1 MVFESVNYQ
10 CPHCGGSLH
19 YDGQKNRLVCE
30 YCDTEFEVAQIEALF
45 AEKEEQATRKA
56 QAAEHRAQDAEKQ
69 AAAQHTTGQNSP
81 TAHQQA
87 TSQNSA
93 AAAPQGAG
101 QSFTTVESQPNGWA
115 GSEAEGQTDEQAYR
129 IIQEALLNSCKYS
142 GTDQAYVSI
151 KIAGE
156 WMEAVVSDHGNGFDV
171 EQPVVRGSG
180 CGLSGMRERAS
191 LIGAQLSIESG
202 PDGTTVTLLMPASPM
217 KGEER

>member
-1 MVFESVNYQ
+1 MFRESYGVDVIFDM
-10 CPHCGGSLH
+10 PRDLP
-19 YDGQKNRLVCE
+19 R
-30 YCDTEFEVAQIEALF
+30 
-45 AEKEEQATRKA
+45 
-56 QAAEHRAQDAEKQ
+56 
-69 AAAQHTTGQNSP
+69 
-81 TAHQQA
+81 
-87 TSQNSA
+87 
-93 AAAPQGAG
+93 
-101 QSFTTVESQPNGWA
+101 
-115 GSEAEGQTDEQAYR
+115 TDPAYETQAYR

-202 PDGTTVTLLMPASPM
+202 PDGTTVTLLMPASSM